1 MPLGYQLFSLGRAD
15 MDVMKSSADS
25 SAYLVDET
33 YHLIYFNEVLQ
44 NIFPDIQTG
53 DFCYRAICGGN
64 SPCRDCPL
72 AEGNAAVTEMYN
84 GKLKCWVELSAGRI
98 EWPGQGTCSIII
110 SRNIPEHKIQ
120 ETEKPYKVAE
130 GINSLTG
137 LYKKDRFFQAAED
150 YLKDTPAAC
159 FCLVAVDVEHFK
171 LFNEWYGKKAGDA
184 FLLNIAKYLN
194 EIRKESGGVAGY
206 MGEDDFCIL
215 LPGDYAQLE
224 HLKNRILGYI
234 RQYKGNAGFL
244 PAFGVYEFTDL
255 LVPVSMMY
263 DRAVIAMS
271 FVKGNYAD
279 RMCRYDA
286 LMMQEMEEN
295 HVMLSEVQ
303 KGLENGEF
311 TFYVQPKCNMATGRI
326 VGAESL
332 VRWLH
337 PQRGMV
343 TPGEFIP
350 LLERSGFIAKLDMY
364 IWNKVCTYLRKWLDE
379 GKTLLPVSVN
389 VSRVD
394 IYTLDVVEY
403 FINLVRKYS
412 IPRYLLEIEITES
425 AYAEEYQKITAVAE
439 QLRNAGFTVLMDDF
453 GSGYSSLNMLKDINV
468 DVLKIDV
475 KFLDMNEKSADKGLG
490 ILEAIIRMA
499 ALMGLRIIAEGVET
513 EEQIRFLVEMGCLYG
528 QGYYFYQP
536 LPIERYENL
545 LEKQENFDYRGIR
558 AREIKNLSIK
568 DLMNADI
575 FSETMMH
582 NILGGIGFYKVSGS
596 NVELLKVNE
605 YYYKVTG
612 SNPIDLEEQRIYI
625 QNRVYEDDQEKFLE
639 IFKRADHN
647 RLSGGCGQIRRIC
660 DNGSVIWVQLHAF
673 FLKAQEDGRL
683 YYGAVTD
690 VTEQR
695 KREQNQELHFLN
707 NNMPGGYHRCSTGPG
722 HEFLYI
728 SNRFLEIFGYT
739 REEIRNLFGNK
750 FMNMVHPDDREQ
762 MEADVCYLENSSCA
776 SNIEYRM
783 RAKKGYIWVI
793 DQSRYTEYSGSIFI
807 QGVVLNVTEMVELR
821 NMMKI
826 IMGHTH
832 DNILF
837 LKGNNDT
844 WTYEVAADGIS
855 RHVGYHVEE
864 YLGDMLG
871 ASCGAAVLEDGTVR
885 LSGTLLE
892 AVEKKEEY
900 HNIVQAAL
908 PSGEMHWFAL
918 NVRYICQENDY
929 QVLLCIF
936 GDVTFIKEKEH
947 DLWLSGQKMKSI
959 LRQAKIS
966 SWEWNM
972 KNHTLNLGNIQENG
986 RVIHDFIKTD
996 SDHAVIQN
1004 FPEVVMGKGIIPD
1017 EYEKKLRRY
1026 LEDMYTGGKRAGSRS
1041 EIPLCLKDRSLCWVR
1056 MACELVDDENGSPVV
1071 AIGYYYD
1078 ITKEKEERIQSREN
1092 MKTLEIFRSQSLYDF
1107 KVCLSEDV
1115 STCSGGSIVNWMG
1128 ETGCS
1133 QRQLLEGATEYF
1145 CSELILPP
1153 YQELFRTFTDKN
1165 RMYQAYRDGKVM
1177 ENLDYQRMY
1186 RGVPCW
1192 MRMLVNYTQSEEND
1206 EVYAYIFVTDIDAQ
1220 KKQELHLAKMAE
1232 TDVMTGLYNR
1242 RTAKSKIEGYLK
1254 NHPQCSAA
1262 VIMFDMDNFKT
1273 ANDVFGHAYGDSM
1286 IRESAEKLNSFFRE
1300 IDIICR
1306 MGGDE
1311 FLVLCRDIKEEAV
1324 NEKMRR
1330 ILSDM
1335 AVTYRTG
1342 EKAIKFSVSA
1352 GYAMVPDQGTTFEE
1366 LYRKADIAL
1375 FTAKMNGKSTFLKYD
1390 SSMKDIRL
1398 ELADM
1403 KKSPE

>member
-1 MPLGYQLFSLGRAD
+1 

-25 SAYLVDET
+25 SVYMVDET
-33 YHLIYFNEVLQ
+33 YHLIYYNEVLQ
-44 NIFPDIQTG
+44 DTFPEIKPG
-53 DFCYRAICGGN
+53 DFCYRAFCGN
-64 SPCRDCPL
+64 SSPCRACPL
-72 AEGNAAVTEMYN
+72 AEGNADVTEMYN
-84 GKLKCWVELSAGRI
+84 EKLKCWVELSTGRI

-110 SRNIPEHKIQ
+110 SRNIPEHKLQ
-120 ETEKPYKVAE
+120 EAE
-130 GINSLTG
+130 RSRISAKGINSLTG
-137 LYKKDRFFQAAED
+137 LYKKSRFFQAAEEF
-150 YLKDTPAAC
+150 LKKTPAEC
-159 FCLVAVDVEHFK
+159 YCLVAIDVEHFK

-184 FLLNIAKYLN
+184 FLLNIANCLR
-194 EIRKESGGVAGY
+194 EIQKESGGVTGY

-215 LPGDYAQLE
+215 LPCGYAHLE

-244 PAFGVYEFTDL
+244 PAFGVYEFTDRS
-255 LVPVSMMY
+255 VPVSMMY
-263 DRAVIAMS
+263 DRAVIAIS

-279 RMCRYDA
+279 RMCRFDA

-303 KGLENGEF
+303 RGLENGEF
-311 TFYVQPKCNMATGRI
+311 TFYLQPKCNMATGRI
-326 VGAESL
+326 VGVESL

-337 PQRGMV
+337 PNRGLV
-343 TPGEFIP
+343 TPGEFVP

-364 IWNKVCTYLRKWLDE
+364 IWNQVCRYLRKWLDE
-379 GKTLLPVSVN
+379 GKELLPVSVN

-403 FINLVRKYS
+403 FKNLVRRYS
-412 IPRYLLEIEITES
+412 IPLHLLEIEITES

-439 QLRNAGFTVLMDDF
+439 QLRSTGFTVLMDDF

-468 DVLKIDV
+468 DVLKIDM
-475 KFLDMNEKSADKGLG
+475 KFLDMNEQSADKGLG

-513 EEQIRFLVEMGCLYG
+513 EEQVRFLVEMGCLYG

-536 LPIERYENL
+536 LSIERYENL

-568 DLMNADI
+568 DLMNTDI

-612 SNPIDLEEQRIYI
+612 SNPIDLEEQRSYI
-625 QNRVYEDDQEKFLE
+625 QKGVHEDDQEEFLD

-647 RLSGGCGQIRRIC
+647 RLNGGCGQIRRIC

-695 KREQNQELHFLN
+695 RREQNQELDFLN
-707 NNMPGGYHRCSTGPG
+707 NNMPGGYHRCSTEPG
-722 HEFLYI
+722 HEFIYI

-739 REEIRNLFGNK
+739 REEIRDLFGNR
-750 FMNMVHPDDREQ
+750 FMNMVHPDDRVRVENG
-762 MEADVCYLENSSCA
+762 VCNLVNSRCA
-776 SNIEYRM
+776 SNFEYRM
-783 RAKKGYIWVI
+783 RAKNGYIWVI

-826 IMGHTH
+826 IMGHTP

-837 LKGNNDT
+837 LKGNNGV

-855 RHVGYHVEE
+855 RQVGYPAEE
-864 YLGDMLG
+864 YLGELLE
-871 ASCGAAVLEDGTVR
+871 ASCKATVLEDGTVR
-885 LSGTLLE
+885 LGGALLE

-900 HNIVQAAL
+900 QNIVQAAL
-908 PSGEMHWFAL
+908 PGGEMRWFAL
-918 NVRYICQENDY
+918 NVRYICQENDQ

-936 GDVTFIKEKEH
+936 GDVTFMKEKEH
-947 DLWLSGQKMKSI
+947 DLWMSGQKMKSI

-972 KNHTLNLGNIQENG
+972 KSHSLDLGNIQENS
-986 RVIHDFIKTD
+986 RVIRDFIKTD
-996 SDHAVIQN
+996 SDHLVIEN
-1004 FPEVVMGKGIIPD
+1004 FPDVMMGKGVIPD
-1017 EYEKKLRRY
+1017 AYEEKLSRY
-1026 LEDMYTGGKRAGSRS
+1026 LEEMYRGGKRAGSRC
-1041 EIPLCLKDRSLCWVR
+1041 EIPLHLKDKSICWVR
-1056 MACELVDDENGSPVV
+1056 MACELVEDENGSPVV

-1092 MKTLEIFRSQSLYDF
+1092 MKTLQVFRSQALYDF
-1107 KVCLSEDV
+1107 KVSLSEAV
-1115 STCSGGSIVNWMG
+1115 STCSGGRLKNWMG

-1133 QRQLLEGATEYF
+1133 QKQLLEGATEYF
-1145 CSELILPP
+1145 CSELILPR
-1153 YQELFRTFTDKN
+1153 YQDMFRTFTDKK

-1177 ENLDYQRMY
+1177 ESLDYQRMY
-1186 RGVPCW
+1186 RGTPCW
-1192 MRMLVNYTQSEEND
+1192 MRMLVNYTRSEEND
-1206 EVYAYIFVTDIDAQ
+1206 EVYAYIFVTDIDEQ

-1232 TDVMTGLYNR
+1232 TDAMTGLYNR
-1242 RTAKSKIEGYLK
+1242 RTARSKIEGYLK
-1254 NHPQCSAA
+1254 NRQQGSAA

-1286 IRESAEKLNSFFRE
+1286 IRENAEKLNSFFRE
-1300 IDIICR
+1300 NDIICR

-1311 FLVLCRDIKEEAV
+1311 FLVLCRDIKEDAV
-1324 NEKMRR
+1324 NEKLRR

-1335 AVTYRTG
+1335 AVTYHTG

-1390 SSMKDIRL
+1390 SSMKDVRL
-1398 ELADM
+1398 ELADR
-1403 KKSPE
+1403 KKPRE